1 MYVALVLPSD
11 TACASVVHCIPL
23 TRDAIILHCPVAKT
37 CKQLGFS
44 YTEQSH
50 SQWFYTG
57 GHKAARVHFFLKK
70 SWWPFLVVALS
81 SKVHIF
87 GIFEAHRTLLVE
99 RAVLLYWIKQAL
111 CPNKAS
117 FFRKKNPLNRRLEA
131 YPPPR
136 LRPCVLHVL
145 QYFHNLFRKKARKMK
160 SQSQKLERPNSH
172 VRPILRVKLGTRPTG
187 DIVWLLRMWWSYLLT
202 SFYCDV

>member
-111 CPNKAS
+111 RPNKAGFS
-117 FFRKKNPLNRRLEA
+117 VKNPLNHSIDDWGPWFPAPWLCPTLSRATAIWTAVLSTEQ
-131 YPPPR
+131 PPLVGCLLASAAGCMNIELSDR
-136 LRPCVLHVL
+136 QTDHIITITDILVSCVCQGL
-145 QYFHNLFRKKARKMK
+145 
-160 SQSQKLERPNSH
+160 
-172 VRPILRVKLGTRPTG
+172 
-187 DIVWLLRMWWSYLLT
+187 
-202 SFYCDV
+202 